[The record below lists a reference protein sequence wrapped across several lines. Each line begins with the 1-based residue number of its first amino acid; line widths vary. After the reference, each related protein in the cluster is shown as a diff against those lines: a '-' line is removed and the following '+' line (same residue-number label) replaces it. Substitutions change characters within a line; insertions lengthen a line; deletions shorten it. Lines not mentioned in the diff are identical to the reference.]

1 MIKIFYHVYSVERGT
16 FLSYM
21 TQTKGYFCFKEYV

>member
-1 MIKIFYHVYSVERGT
+1 
-16 FLSYM
+16 M